1 MLFRRNII
9 NYKLNTWIVT
19 KLEKG
24 FVKSILECINA
35 SNEQYENLRIQQI
48 KKSNSFLEPFLSG
61 KFKSVYGATRIIVK
75 LVQIVLRG
83 YFLLIELIQIHHHPN
98 CFFKLYVSSNT
109 PCNTGFPTP
118 NCTFYII
125 NKTLFLE

>member
-48 KKSNSFLEPFLSG
+48 KNRIHFWNPFYPENSSPFM
-61 KFKSVYGATRIIVK
+61 
-75 LVQIVLRG
+75 VQH
-83 YFLLIELIQIHHHPN
+83 EL
-98 CFFKLYVSSNT
+98 
-109 PCNTGFPTP
+109 
-118 NCTFYII
+118 
-125 NKTLFLE
+125 